1 MKLLLQHRIL
11 IGYIIL
17 IAVIGSMAAIMFYE
31 RNRVQNI
38 ESEITEI
45 REANRTINAAHR
57 HITVLA
63 TLGEAT
69 ITWDEEDYLKYQ
81 VRRLRI
87 DSLLQILQRDYD
99 EFVPTRQIDTLRLL
113 LANKEKH
120 LHQAMQVFQQHDSL
134 LSEHLPVLARQTRSF
149 RTVTRK
155 KRGLAGLFGGKET
168 VQVPTT
174 PNSIPSLNEQLI
186 SMEEARQ
193 QAIDAYTDSLRVQ
206 TGS

>member
-1 MKLLLQHRIL
+1 M
-11 IGYIIL
+11 

-63 TLGEAT
+63 TLGESA
-69 ITWDEEDYLKYQ
+69 ITWDEEDYRKYQ

-87 DSLLQILQRDYD
+87 DSLLQILQRDYE

-155 KRGLAGLFGGKET
+155 REVLPDF
-168 VQVPTT
+168 
-174 PNSIPSLNEQLI
+174 S
-186 SMEEARQ
+186 EARRP
-193 QAIDAYTDSLRVQ
+193 YKFRLLQ
-206 TGS
+206 TRFTP

>member
-1 MKLLLQHRIL
+1 MR
-11 IGYIIL
+11 
-17 IAVIGSMAAIMFYE
+17 AVIGSMAAIMFYE

-63 TLGEAT
+63 TLGESA
-69 ITWDEEDYLKYQ
+69 ITWDEEDYRKYQ

-87 DSLLQILQRDYD
+87 DSLLQILQRDYE

-120 LHQAMQVFQQHDSL
+120 LHEAMQVFQQHDSL

-155 KRGLAGLFGGKET
+155 KRGLAGIFGGKGT
-168 VQVPTT
+168 VRMPTS
-174 PNSIPSLNEQLI
+174 PKQLESLNEELI
-186 SMEEARQ
+186 SM
-193 QAIDAYTDSLRVQ
+193 
-206 TGS
+206 

>member
-11 IGYIIL
+11 LGYIIL
-17 IAVIGSMAAIMFYE
+17 IAVIGSMAAILFYE

-38 ESEITEI
+38 ESETTEI

-63 TLGEAT
+63 TLGESA
-69 ITWDEEDYLKYQ
+69 ITWDDEDYLKYQ

-87 DSLLQILQRDYD
+87 DSLLQILQRDYED
-99 EFVPTRQIDTLRLL
+99 FVPTRQIDTLCLL

-134 LSEHLPVLARQTRSF
+134 LSEHLPDKQEVS
-149 RTVTRK
+149 
-155 KRGLAGLFGGKET
+155 
-168 VQVPTT
+168 VP
-174 PNSIPSLNEQLI
+174 
-186 SMEEARQ
+186 
-193 QAIDAYTDSLRVQ
+193 
-206 TGS
+206 